1 MKKRRREPVK
11 KVDKVRVNEQIRARE
26 VRLIGDEGEQLGVVP
41 VNDALNKSKDAG
53 LDLVEVAPN
62 SDPPVCRI
70 MDYGKYRYQQSKKH
84 GHAKTVG
91 VKEVKVRPS
100 ISDHDLDLKVR
111 NMLRFLGGG
120 NKAKVT
126 MFFRGRER
134 QRPERGLLVFDRIKE
149 LIGDQYSIE
158 VEPKLEGNRI
168 TMIVA
173 PR

>member
-1 MKKRRREPVK
+1 MK
-11 KVDKVRVNEQIRARE
+11 DKTRVNAKIIARE
-26 VRLIGDEGEQLGVVP
+26 VRLVAADGKQLGVVSIS
-41 VNDALNKSKDAG
+41 DAIGTARESG

-62 SDPPVCRI
+62 SSPPVCRI

-84 GHAKTVG
+84 SHKKTVD

-100 ISDHDLDLKVR
+100 ISDHDLGLKVK
-111 NMLRFLGGG
+111 NMLRFLGSG

-134 QRPERGLLVFDRIKE
+134 QRPERGMQVFERIIGI
-149 LIGDQYSIE
+149 IGDQYNVE
-158 VEPKLEGNRI
+158 VKPKLEGNRI

-173 PR
+173 PK

>member
-1 MKKRRREPVK
+1 MVSKAE
-11 KVDKVRVNEQIRARE
+11 
-26 VRLIGDEGEQLGVVP
+26 
-41 VNDALNKSKDAG
+41 ALNKARESG
-53 LDLVEVAPN
+53 LDLVEVSPS

-84 GHAKTVG
+84 HHRKTVD

-111 NMLRFLGGG
+111 NILRFLGDG

-134 QRPERGLLVFDRIKE
+134 QRPERGMQVFERI
-149 LIGDQYSIE
+149 IDTMGDQHNIE
-158 VEPKLEGNRI
+158 VKPRLEGNRI
-168 TMIVA
+168 TMVVA
-173 PR
+173 PK

>member
-1 MKKRRREPVK
+1 M
-11 KVDKVRVNEQIRARE
+11 NNARE
-26 VRLIGDEGEQLGVVP
+26 
-41 VNDALNKSKDAG
+41 AG
-53 LDLVEVAPN
+53 LDLVEVSPN
-62 SDPPVCRI
+62 SAPPVCRV

-84 GHAKTVG
+84 GHRKTVD

-111 NMLRFLGGG
+111 NMIRFLSGG

-134 QRPERGLLVFDRIKE
+134 QRPERGMLVFERIIE
-149 LIGDQYSIE
+149 TIGETYNIE
-158 VEPKLEGNRI
+158 VQPKLEGNRI

-173 PR
+173 PK